1 MEITMKHTHVH
12 FIHTLPEDRLGFLD
26 MDEPFI
32 FEEHTHTHPNPFETD
47 DPEVAYHEYLAERFS
62 R

>member
-1 MEITMKHTHVH
+1 MSQRQQLMYVYIKDDMED
-12 FIHTLPEDRLGFLD
+12 E
-26 MDEPFI
+26 EPFI
-32 FEEHTHTHPNPFETD
+32 FEADMGINPLDMD

>member
-1 MEITMKHTHVH
+1 MSQRQQLMYVYIN
-12 FIHTLPEDRLGFLD
+12 EDLTED
-26 MDEPFI
+26 DQFI
-32 FEEHTHTHPNPFETD
+32 FEADMGVNPLDMD

>member
-1 MEITMKHTHVH
+1 MYVYIKDDMED
-12 FIHTLPEDRLGFLD
+12 E
-26 MDEPFI
+26 EPFI
-32 FEEHTHTHPNPFETD
+32 FEADMGINPLDMD

>member
-1 MEITMKHTHVH
+1 MAHTHQHFVYTYTPSGDLDDEPFVFEQPTHTHVN
-12 FIHTLPEDRLGFLD
+12 PLD
-26 MDEPFI
+26 M
-32 FEEHTHTHPNPFETD
+32 D

>member
-1 MEITMKHTHVH
+1 MQHTHQH
-12 FIHTLPEDRLGFLD
+12 FVYTYTPNGDLD
-26 MDEPFI
+26 DEPFV
-32 FEEHTHTHPNPFETD
+32 FEQPTHTHINPFETD